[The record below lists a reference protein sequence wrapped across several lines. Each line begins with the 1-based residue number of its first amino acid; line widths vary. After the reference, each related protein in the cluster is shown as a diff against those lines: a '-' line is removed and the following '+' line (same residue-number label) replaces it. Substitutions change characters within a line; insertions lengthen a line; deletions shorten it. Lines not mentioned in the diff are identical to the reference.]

1 MTEFEKE
8 WAKMLNGEIYKATDS
23 EFLGL
28 LAVTRDTLWE
38 FNHLRPSEIAR
49 QKEIIRGLL
58 GSCGKNFTI
67 NQPFRCDYGCN
78 I

>member
-38 FNHLRPSEIAR
+38 FNHLRPSAVSYTHLRAHE
-49 QKEIIRGLL
+49 
-58 GSCGKNFTI
+58 T
-67 NQPFRCDYGCN
+67 Y
-78 I
+78 